1 MSFGNIKEEHLVIG
15 IFAIVL
21 ALVVYFLDS
30 FSSSTPPQPVVD
42 TGPYVDPCAMPVTTS
57 CDVVVQRDF
66 KNCKDSEQVKEA
78 IDTLLANP
86 EDSDV
91 CKEKQL
97 TLDSYCATGCMVD
110 FSSMYQLAGDTRTDL
125 ITRTGEG
132 CLVRGTRTVNMRANC
147 ITNPN
152 YKEPE
157 PEKPEGSEV
166 ESE

>member
-1 MSFGNIKEEHLVIG
+1 MSFINIKEEHLVIG
-15 IFAIVL
+15 IFGIVL
-21 ALVVYFLDS
+21 ALVVFFLNS
-30 FSSSTPPQPVVD
+30 FTSSDPAPVVKK
-42 TGPYVDPCAMPVTTS
+42 GPYVDPCAMPVTAS

-66 KNCKDSEQVKEA
+66 KNCKDSVQVKHAIEA
-78 IDTLLANP
+78 LLADP
-86 EDSDV
+86 KESDV

-97 TLDSYCATGCMVD
+97 TLDANCATGCMVD
-110 FSSMYQLAGDTRTDL
+110 FSSMYQLVGDTRTDL

-157 PEKPEGSEV
+157 PEKPQDAEA
-166 ESE
+166 ES